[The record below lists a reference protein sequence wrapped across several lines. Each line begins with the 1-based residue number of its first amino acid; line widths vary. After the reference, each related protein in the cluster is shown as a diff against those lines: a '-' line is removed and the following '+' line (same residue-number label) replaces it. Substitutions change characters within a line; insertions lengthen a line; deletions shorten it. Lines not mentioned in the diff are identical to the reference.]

1 MGTFTKS
8 FGGMGG
14 YISSSK
20 EICDHLRQQCPAYVY
35 HNTLSPVVAQQVGY
49 NINTYLKCGVQHTH
63 IYNNKHDYVCNY
75 AFIASY

>member
-20 EICDHLRQQCPAYVY
+20 DICDHLRQQCPAYVY
-35 HNTLSPVVAQQVGY
+35 HNTLSPVVAKQVWY
-49 NINTYLKCGVQHTH
+49 YVNTYIECSKH
-63 IYNNKHDYVCNY
+63 NKHDDCCMYV
-75 AFIASY
+75 FITSY

>member
-20 EICDHLRQQCPAYVY
+20 LICDHLREQCPAYVY
-35 HNTLSPVVAQQVGY
+35 HNTLSPVVAQQVPFG
-49 NINTYLKCGVQHTH
+49 
-63 IYNNKHDYVCNY
+63 IYIYIYRD
-75 AFIASY
+75 